1 MIRME
6 KDGITA
12 EVQTAQQAFVFE
24 RNGYVRVEEAKAV
37 KEETNAPVEQKEVK
51 RGHKPRQ

>member
-12 EVQTAQQAFVFE
+12 EVQTEQQVFVFE